1 MKKFITCMFTFLMA
15 FVLIGCGQKV
25 ADAEDYTIDKEVEIT
40 QELSFEE
47 AKAEVKE
54 LEEADSKYLTY
65 EMVLKA
71 EGMNITTKAVLVE
84 EKETINGSMVMKMNM
99 GGFNMNYDMYIKENY
114 ILVEIPMAG
123 KIKVKIPTTDDLGKL
138 NGTSDADLKG
148 YLDEFYQLAQEHSDS
163 VKAGYDKNGCLVLDY
178 SYEDVKCRVVFDK
191 EFPVYIYVAN
201 GEKEVVEIKFSYSK
215 VKVEYP
221 EDLDMEAYKEMSWD
235 DFIGMN
241 GK

>member
-1 MKKFITCMFTFLMA
+1 MKKFITFMFTFLMA

-25 ADAEDYTIDKEVEIT
+25 ADADDYTIDKEVEIT

-54 LEEADSKYLTY
+54 LEEANAKYLTY
-65 EMVLKA
+65 EMVVKA
-71 EGMNITTKAVLVE
+71 EGMNINTKAVLVE
-84 EKETINGSMVMKMNM
+84 EKEVINGSMLMKMDM
-99 GGFNMNYDMYIKENY
+99 GGFNMNYDMYIKDSY
-114 ILVEIPMAG
+114 ILVDMPMFG
-123 KIKVKIPTTDDLGKL
+123 KIKVKVPTADDLGEF
-138 NGTSDADLKG
+138 NGTSDADLQG
-148 YLDEFYQLAQEHSDS
+148 YIEEFYQLAQEHLES

-191 EFPVYIYVAN
+191 EFPVYIYVGN

-215 VKVEYP
+215 VKVEFP

-235 DFIGMN
+235 DFKEMN
-241 GK
+241 